1 MIKERRNMFCQSGKT
16 RFSNI
21 YSRAYHHV
29 VSTICGR
36 HMRCKK
42 LTEEERKDAIDF
54 TIGMFNHIERELID
68 LGVLSFPFEERAIFK
83 IIESEVC
90 D

>member
-1 MIKERRNMFCQSGKT
+1 MIKERRNMFGQTGETHFTKSYDHT
-16 RFSNI
+16 
-21 YSRAYHHV
+21 YHSV

-36 HMRCKK
+36 HMRCKRITK
-42 LTEEERKDAIDF
+42 EEREEAIDY

-68 LGVLSFPFEERAIFK
+68 LGVLLQPFEERAIYK
-83 IIESEVC
+83 IIESERC